1 MLLTGRPKVGYTAPA
16 PPRWLLHN
24 SQVMPVWL
32 KKGNYAYLS
41 PDCPFYCDSAVLQS
55 GLTLDESTRNQ
66 QCINDH
72 RGVLCSECPSGYSSV
87 FGSYKCKECSS
98 AWLLQLPLHALGGIL
113 ILAGLFF
120 LNFTLLQET
129 IMGVVMH
136 TNMGLKGD
144 FLQEHAWGPLLF
156 ILSVLSLKS
165 GAIVPNLV
173 SEHVFIMTWMS
184 SGRLY
189 CSLPSPSTSS
199 PSSQSS
205 SDDHCHSQVQLY
217 VQDVRKGLFHGQES
231 CISTGHHGGLRW
243 PLGCWIMFEAASTS
257 HPCGHPHIH

>member
-1 MLLTGRPKVGYTAPA
+1 MRAHRISNVSMTIEV
-16 PPRWLLHN
+16 
-24 SQVMPVWL
+24 
-32 KKGNYAYLS
+32 
-41 PDCPFYCDSAVLQS
+41 FSAVNVHQV
-55 GLTLDESTRNQ
+55 
-66 QCINDH
+66 I
-72 RGVLCSECPSGYSSV
+72 VLCLALTNVKSAPVCG
-87 FGSYKCKECSS
+87 CSS
-98 AWLLQLPLHALGGIL
+98 YLCMHWMEL

-136 TNMGLKGD
+136 TNIMGLKGD

-173 SEHVFIMTWMS
+173 SEHVFIMAWMS

-205 SDDHCHSQVQLY
+205 SDNHCHSQVQLY
-217 VQDVRKGLFHGQES
+217 IQDVRKGLFHVQES
-231 CISTGHHGGLRW
+231 CTSTGHHHGNPQVVAQ
-243 PLGCWIMFEAASTS
+243 PLHGCPPRRVEMASWFLDWFEVASTS